1 MAYVDYMGTVGTGL
15 MNADHQ
21 GTGKVILLIRK
32 YLKGPPMGPKITF
45 ESLIPCL
52 HQRNSFTEQLN
63 DLMPVVKNITVM
75 DVTKDRTTSIDET
88 KSSVGD
94 RKQVFCQTT
103 ISYQKPKLKN
113 ANKWN

>member
-1 MAYVDYMGTVGTGL
+1 MAYADYMGKVGTGL

-21 GTGKVILLIRK
+21 GTGKVILFFRK

-45 ESLIPCL
+45 ESAIPCQ

-63 DLMPVVKNITVM
+63 DLMPIVKNITAM
-75 DVTKDRTTSIDET
+75 DVMKGRTTSIDET

-94 RKQVFCQTT
+94 R
-103 ISYQKPKLKN
+103 
-113 ANKWN
+113 